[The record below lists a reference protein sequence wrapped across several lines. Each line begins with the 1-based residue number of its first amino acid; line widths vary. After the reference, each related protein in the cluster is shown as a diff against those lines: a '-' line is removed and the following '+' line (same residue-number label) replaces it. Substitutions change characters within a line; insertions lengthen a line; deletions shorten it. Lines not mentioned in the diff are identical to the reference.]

1 MGKPKAKVLVVED
14 SPSLARTYTAQL
26 EHSGYET
33 SIADTGA
40 KARAIVQEFDCVL
53 LDLGL
58 PDEDGLD
65 ILTDW
70 NAAERPVIVITGN
83 GSINTAVDAMQC
95 GAVDFLVKPFQ
106 SERLIT
112 TVANAIEKSRLS
124 QIVNTYESKIDRKSF
139 GGFVGDTLEMQAVYQ
154 TLESAASSKATAFI
168 IGESGVGKELAARAV
183 HDYSPRAGKPFVAL
197 NCGAIPRDLL
207 ESELFGH
214 IKGAFTGATSD
225 REGAAAR
232 ANGGTLFLDEITEMD
247 ISLQPKLLRFLQL
260 GSFQKVGGDKTIETD
275 IRIVAATNRTPLECV
290 RLGLLREDLYYRLN
304 VLPIELPP
312 LRDHAGDIAKIASE
326 FLVEYANEEGKNF
339 SEFTN
344 TAIEALQQHDW
355 PGNVRELQNVIRQIV
370 VLNDGPVVQPSMVI
384 SLLMDKVSTA
394 GRLLPAATD
403 IEPISSAS
411 AGFSNREFELK
422 PLWQIELDA
431 IDDAIARCD
440 GNIQKASRLLDIS
453 PSTIYRKRER
463 ARGRSSDVA

>member
-1 MGKPKAKVLVVED
+1 MAKPKAKILVVED
-14 SPSLARTYTAQL
+14 SPSLARTYAAQL
-26 EHSGYET
+26 EQRGYEA
-33 SIADTGA
+33 SVVDTGA
-40 KARAIVQEFDCVL
+40 KARAIVEEFDCVL

-70 NAAERPVIVITGN
+70 KNSERPVIVITAN

-112 TVANAIEKSRLS
+112 TVANAIEKSRLTN
-124 QIVNTYESKIDRKSF
+124 IVHTYEKKIDRQSF
-139 GGFVGDTLEMQAVYQ
+139 GGFVGDSLEMQAAYR
-154 TLESAASSKATAFI
+154 TLESAANSKATVFI

-183 HDYSPRAGKPFVAL
+183 HDYSPRAGQPFVAL
-197 NCGAIPRDLL
+197 NCGAIPKNLL

-214 IKGAFTGATSD
+214 LKGAFTGATSD
-225 REGAAAR
+225 REGAASR

-275 IRIVAATNRTPLECV
+275 IRIVAATNRNPMDCV
-290 RLGLLREDLYYRLN
+290 REGLLREDLYYRLN
-304 VLPIELPP
+304 VLPIELPS
-312 LRDHAGDIAKIASE
+312 LRMHKSDIEKIASS
-326 FLVEYANEEGKNF
+326 FLTQYAEEEGKSF

-344 TAIEALQQHDW
+344 AAIEALQQYDW
-355 PGNVRELQNVIRQIV
+355 PGNVRELQNIIRQLV
-370 VLNDGPVVQPSMVI
+370 VLNDGPVVQPSMII
-384 SLLMDKVSTA
+384 SLFIEKDAPSKSS
-394 GRLLPAATD
+394 LLVAAESPDQSGGIGVTSF
-403 IEPISSAS
+403 EPKA
-411 AGFSNREFELK
+411 
-422 PLWQIELDA
+422 LWQIELES
-431 IDDAIARCD
+431 IERTISYCE
-440 GNIQKASRLLDIS
+440 GNIQKASRILDIS

-463 ARGRSSDVA
+463 ARIRSLDVA